1 MRTIAVCLVLGLFV
15 ASGLPELAAVQ
26 NVPSNRFE
34 GTWVGVQRWAIDNP
48 SPGAQEDQPVVLTIE
63 TVDGTLVGTMTPFF
77 GGADGASFVG
87 GQIVGDELR
96 VMGVMGKPQGSTD
109 ATTFTRNLRGGWKDN
124 VKILFNFRTERT
136 ELVGTADVL
145 MDDVKWLKFKYE
157 LSRKRSRY

>member
-1 MRTIAVCLVLGLFV
+1 MRAIAVCSVLSLAVAAGLQ
-15 ASGLPELAAVQ
+15 GLAAAQ
-26 NVPSNRFE
+26 NVPPTRFE
-34 GTWVGVQRWAIDNP
+34 GTWVGVQRWAIDKP

-63 TVDGTLVGTMTPFF
+63 TVDGQLVGTITPFF
-77 GGADGASFVG
+77 GGSDGASFVG

-96 VMGVMGKPQGSTD
+96 VMGSMGKPQTSGLA
-109 ATTFTRNLRGGWKDN
+109 ATFSRNLRGGWKDN
-124 VKILFNFRTERT
+124 VRILFNFRTERT